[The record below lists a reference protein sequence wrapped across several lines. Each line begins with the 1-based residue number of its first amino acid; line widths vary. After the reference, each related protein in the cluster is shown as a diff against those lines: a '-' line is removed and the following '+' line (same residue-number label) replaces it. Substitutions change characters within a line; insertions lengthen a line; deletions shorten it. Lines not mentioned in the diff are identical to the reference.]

1 MIRDPSD
8 GSVRE
13 PQKPARCA
21 NCDGYGWVC
30 ENHPDVPWEGVAGY
44 GCDCGAG
51 MPCSCNTAS
60 PPWDFKSDFVDEAG
74 PILDTTTSGL
84 PTGSSK
90 PENIARL
97 EKSREWLENYRA
109 KKERKNDEPEID

>member
-8 GSVRE
+8 GSVKE
-13 PQKPARCA
+13 PQKPAPA
-21 NCDGYGWVC
+21 LQA
-30 ENHPDVPWEGVAGY
+30 PQ
-44 GCDCGAG
+44 
-51 MPCSCNTAS
+51 NTAERM
-60 PPWDFKSDFVDEAG
+60 PNSDAALAGAG

-97 EKSREWLENYRA
+97 EKSREWLENYR
-109 KKERKNDEPEID
+109 KERK